1 MQKKYIQVLL
11 SINFCLTAM
20 TAIANSDSDSSRS
33 FDVISEPDT
42 DSTGSFEIMNDEE
55 SLNEY
60 IEQFTQIW
68 NCLDK
73 INNSHPSKLL
83 ENLIEQHKESIAN
96 PFLHDERLEEVSKDD
111 LENQVTQINSSLAQI
126 LSNYETEEGLDQ
138 TVLSTQVDKI
148 EDCLDAI
155 HSRFRINMPNEE
167 KAFLKQQLEQ
177 LEIFSQNFISPLV
190 ATLSNQFYHI
200 WNRLGKINAIH
211 SSKLLEGLLLQHK
224 EDMKKII
231 PYKEMLEEMN
241 KEEPELL
248 NSLALQYNTNSLS
261 KEMLEEHLKKKLDD
275 QLKQLNESLKLCSN
289 QIEEALDENG
299 KENLHVQV
307 AQIENCAEK
316 IHELYHS
323 KTEPL
328 LKEETIF
335 LKYQLAEL
343 QRFSERLIED
353 KKNQANP
360 ESSLVEWKGQFNQIW
375 NCLNELNA
383 SHSSELLQRLILQHE
398 KDMQNPVPYTEN
410 QEEINKEELDN
421 QFAQLFSTLKSYSKS
436 QVAKDELITQY
447 NQIEEYLDAIH
458 NTYSFK
464 KELLKEEKA
473 FLRYQLAELQHFSE
487 RLIED
492 KKNQANPES
501 SLIDFGQKIPEIELR
516 KMQELLE
523 SYQEED
529 SAIYA
534 QYEPLINNEE
544 IHSLDFLIDSETEK
558 SFLYFNE
565 SEGLIEIQHK
575 DENEETYTTT
585 WKIGE
590 ADRSYMKNWKENNP
604 ITIQKTGLLS
614 KYSMSKYLLG
624 ESLEYTLN
632 NKGKTSVRANFVCK
646 SSQENTYPILSIDY
660 HEKVVILKNGPCLFI
675 QGNLNN
681 WHVEDNVTLHII
693 GSTLDPKRPHKLIN
707 KTRPSN
713 DPVACLL
720 RKK

>member
-200 WNRLGKINAIH
+200 WNRLGKINALH

-248 NSLALQYNTNSLS
+248 NSLTLQYNTNSLS
-261 KEMLEEHLKKKLDD
+261 KEMVEEHLKKKLDD
-275 QLKQLNESLKLCSN
+275 QLKQLSESLKLCSN

-299 KENLHVQV
+299 KEDLHVQV

-328 LKEETIF
+328 LKKETIF

-360 ESSLVEWKGQFNQIW
+360 ESSL
-375 NCLNELNA
+375 
-383 SHSSELLQRLILQHE
+383 
-398 KDMQNPVPYTEN
+398 
-410 QEEINKEELDN
+410 
-421 QFAQLFSTLKSYSKS
+421 
-436 QVAKDELITQY
+436 
-447 NQIEEYLDAIH
+447 
-458 NTYSFK
+458 
-464 KELLKEEKA
+464 
-473 FLRYQLAELQHFSE
+473 
-487 RLIED
+487 
-492 KKNQANPES
+492 
-501 SLIDFGQKIPEIELR
+501 IDFGQKIPEIELR
-516 KMQELLE
+516 KTQELLE